1 MFERSL
7 SIEHSTNKLPR
18 DILAGA
24 WAIALGAIA
33 PMLDST
39 MINIAINHLIK
50 DFHSSLNIIQ
60 WAITGYMLAL
70 AMAVPVSGWLMNRFN
85 SKAVFINATV
95 IFGIISL
102 IIGIST
108 NVYLFIALRLI
119 QGFSAGVI
127 TTLMMSLLVKVA
139 GQDKIGRVMAIVST
153 PMIFGPVLGG
163 FLTQFLSW
171 RWIFFINIFVVIIAV
186 PLMNKY
192 IPKFTPFNK
201 EKKLDVAG
209 MIMLIVFSGSF
220 MYGINQFSQSSSHM
234 SANIF
239 IVIGIASLILY
250 IFYDKRRHSE
260 TILPLSLFKYKSFSL
275 SGRGLLLA
283 NAAIMGPMIILPLLF
298 INIYHMN
305 MIQASLALI
314 PQGLGMLVT
323 RPLIGKLIDSK
334 GAEIVS
340 LVSILIS
347 IISTIPFIFITGHTS
362 IWWLYLML
370 FIRGCSV
377 GGIMLGFTSS
387 AYIGLED
394 KDLPPAGVAINMIEN
409 LGSSFGTAMIATIA
423 AFFMTSKVPSM
434 AQELSGYQ
442 GGFALSAVLL
452 FFLLIPSLKLKSHS
466 QNN

>member
-1 MFERSL
+1 
-7 SIEHSTNKLPR
+7 
-18 DILAGA
+18 
-24 WAIALGAIA
+24 
-33 PMLDST
+33 MLDST

-95 IFGIISL
+95 SFGAISL
-102 IIGIST
+102 IIGLST
-108 NVYLFIALRLI
+108 NVYLFVILRLI

-153 PMIFGPVLGG
+153 PMIFGPIFGPVLGG

-171 RWIFFINIFVVIIAV
+171 RWIFFINIFVVVIAV

-192 IPKFTPFNK
+192 IPKFTPFDK
-201 EKKLDVAG
+201 EKKLDVMG
-209 MIMLIVFSGSF
+209 IILLIAFSGSF
-220 MYGINQFSQSSSHM
+220 MYGINQLSHNNSRFNTSST
-234 SANIF
+234 IF
-239 IVIGIASLILY
+239 IIIGVISLILY
-250 IFYDKRRHSE
+250 IYYDKRRNSE
-260 TILPLSLFKYKSFSL
+260 TILPLSLFKYKFFSL
-275 SGRGLLLA
+275 SGAGLLLA

-314 PQGLGMLVT
+314 PQGMGMLVT
-323 RPLIGKLIDSK
+323 RPIIGKLIDSK
-334 GAEIVS
+334 GAEVVS

-347 IISTIPFIFITGHTS
+347 IISTIPFVFITDHTS
-362 IWWLYLML
+362 LWWLYLML
-370 FIRGCSV
+370 FARGCSV

-387 AYIGLED
+387 AYIGLAD

-409 LGSSFGTAMIATIA
+409 LGSSFGTAMIATISA
-423 AFFMTSKVPSM
+423 YFMTSNMPSI
-434 AQELSGYQ
+434 ARELSGYQ
-442 GGFALSAVLL
+442 GGFALSAI
-452 FFLLIPSLKLKSHS
+452 LLIILLLPSLKLKRRA
-466 QNN
+466 

>member
-1 MFERSL
+1 
-7 SIEHSTNKLPR
+7 
-18 DILAGA
+18 
-24 WAIALGAIA
+24 
-33 PMLDST
+33 MLDST
-39 MINIAINHLIK
+39 MINIAVNHLIK
-50 DFHSSLNIIQ
+50 DFHSSLNVIQ

-85 SKAVFINATV
+85 SKAVFINATI

-102 IIGIST
+102 LIGIST
-108 NVYLFIALRLI
+108 HVYLFIILRLI

-153 PMIFGPVLGG
+153 PMIFGPIFGPVLGG

-192 IPKFTPFNK
+192 IPKFTPFDK
-201 EKKLDVAG
+201 EKKLDIVG
-209 MIMLIVFSGSF
+209 MILLIIFSGSF
-220 MYGINQFSQSSSHM
+220 MYGINQLSQSSSYTD
-234 SANIF
+234 ATIF
-239 IVIGIASLILY
+239 IIIGMVSLVIYILY
-250 IFYDKRRHSE
+250 DKKKHSE
-260 TILPLSLFKYKSFSL
+260 TILPLSLFKYKFFSL
-275 SGRGLLLA
+275 SGLGLLLA

-298 INIYHMN
+298 INIYDMN

-314 PQGLGMLVT
+314 PQGVGMLVT

-347 IISTIPFIFITGHTS
+347 ILSTLPFIFITDHTS
-362 IWWLYLML
+362 LWWLYLML

-409 LGSSFGTAMIATIA
+409 LGSGFGTAVIATIV
-423 AFFMTSKVPSM
+423 AFFMTSKVPSIT
-434 AQELSGYQ
+434 QELNGYQ
-442 GGFALSAVLL
+442 GGFALSALLLLVLL
-452 FFLLIPSLKLKSHS
+452 LPALRLKRQS
-466 QNN
+466 QSD

>member
-1 MFERSL
+1 M
-7 SIEHSTNKLPR
+7 
-18 DILAGA
+18 
-24 WAIALGAIA
+24 ALGAIA

-95 IFGIISL
+95 IFGTISL
-102 IIGIST
+102 IIGLST
-108 NVYLFIALRLI
+108 NVYLFVILRLI

-153 PMIFGPVLGG
+153 PMIFGPIFGPVLGG

-171 RWIFFINIFVVIIAV
+171 RWIFFINIFVVVIAV

-192 IPKFTPFNK
+192 IPKFTPFDK
-201 EKKLDVAG
+201 EKKLDVVG
-209 MIMLIVFSGSF
+209 MILLIVFSGAF
-220 MYGINQFSQSSSHM
+220 MYGINQLSHNSNQFNSS
-234 SANIF
+234 ATLF
-239 IVIGIASLILY
+239 IVIGVISLILY
-250 IFYDKRRHSE
+250 MFYDKRRNSE
-260 TILPLSLFKYKSFSL
+260 TILPLSLFKYKFFSL
-275 SGRGLLLA
+275 SGAGLLLA

-314 PQGLGMLVT
+314 PQGIGMLVT

-334 GAEIVS
+334 GAEVVS

-347 IISTIPFIFITGHTS
+347 IMSTISFVFITDHTS
-362 IWWLYLML
+362 LWWLYLML
-370 FIRGCSV
+370 FARGCSV

-387 AYIGLED
+387 AYIGLAD

-409 LGSSFGTAMIATIA
+409 LGSSFGTAMIATITA
-423 AFFMTSKVPSM
+423 YFMTSNMPSR
-434 AQELSGYQ
+434 AQEISGYQ
-442 GGFALSAVLL
+442 GGFALSAI
-452 FFLLIPSLKLKSHS
+452 LLIILLLPSLKLKRRA
-466 QNN
+466 

>member
-1 MFERSL
+1 MA
-7 SIEHSTNKLPR
+7 HSTNKLPR

-70 AMAVPVSGWLMNRFN
+70 AIAVPVSGWLMNRFN

-95 IFGIISL
+95 IFGAISL
-102 IIGIST
+102 IIGLST
-108 NVYLFIALRLI
+108 NVYLFVILRLI

-153 PMIFGPVLGG
+153 PMIFGPIFGPVLGG

-192 IPKFTPFNK
+192 IPNFTPFDK
-201 EKKLDVAG
+201 EKKLDVVG
-209 MIMLIVFSGSF
+209 MILLIVFSGTF
-220 MYGINQFSQSSSHM
+220 MYGINQLSHNNSQFNSS
-234 SANIF
+234 ATIF
-239 IVIGIASLILY
+239 IVIGIVSLILY
-250 IFYDKRRHSE
+250 MLYDKKRNSE
-260 TILPLSLFKYKSFSL
+260 TILPLSLFKYKFFSL
-275 SGRGLLLA
+275 SGAGLLLA

-305 MIQASLALI
+305 MVQASLALI
-314 PQGLGMLVT
+314 PQGVGMLVT
-323 RPLIGKLIDSK
+323 RPIIGKLIDSK

-340 LVSILIS
+340 FVSILIS
-347 IISTIPFIFITGHTS
+347 IMSTIPFIFITDHTS
-362 IWWLYLML
+362 LWWLYLML
-370 FIRGCSV
+370 FARGCSV

-387 AYIGLED
+387 AYIGLAD

-409 LGSSFGTAMIATIA
+409 LGSSFGTALIA
-423 AFFMTSKVPSM
+423 AITAYFMSYNMLST

-442 GGFALSAVLL
+442 GGFALSAI
-452 FFLLIPSLKLKSHS
+452 LLIILLLPLLKLKRRA
-466 QNN
+466 

>member
-1 MFERSL
+1 
-7 SIEHSTNKLPR
+7 
-18 DILAGA
+18 
-24 WAIALGAIA
+24 
-33 PMLDST
+33 MLDST

-95 IFGIISL
+95 IFGTISL
-102 IIGIST
+102 IIGLST
-108 NVYLFIALRLI
+108 NVYLFVILRLI

-153 PMIFGPVLGG
+153 PMIFGPIFGPVLGG

-171 RWIFFINIFVVIIAV
+171 RWIFFINIFVVVIAV

-192 IPKFTPFNK
+192 IPKFTPFDK
-201 EKKLDVAG
+201 EKKLDVVG
-209 MIMLIVFSGSF
+209 MILLIVFSGAF
-220 MYGINQFSQSSSHM
+220 MYGINQLSHNSNQFNSS
-234 SANIF
+234 ATLF
-239 IVIGIASLILY
+239 IVIGVISLILY
-250 IFYDKRRHSE
+250 MFYDKRRNSE
-260 TILPLSLFKYKSFSL
+260 TILPLSLFKYKFFSL
-275 SGRGLLLA
+275 SGAGLLLA

-314 PQGLGMLVT
+314 PQGIGMLVT

-334 GAEIVS
+334 GAEVVS

-347 IISTIPFIFITGHTS
+347 IMSTISFVFITDHTS
-362 IWWLYLML
+362 LWWLYLML
-370 FIRGCSV
+370 FARGCSV

-387 AYIGLED
+387 AYIGLAD

-409 LGSSFGTAMIATIA
+409 LGSSFGTAMIATITA
-423 AFFMTSKVPSM
+423 YFMTSNMPSR
-434 AQELSGYQ
+434 AQEISGYQ
-442 GGFALSAVLL
+442 GGFALSAI
-452 FFLLIPSLKLKSHS
+452 LLIILLLPSLKLKRRA
-466 QNN
+466 

>member
-1 MFERSL
+1 
-7 SIEHSTNKLPR
+7 
-18 DILAGA
+18 
-24 WAIALGAIA
+24 
-33 PMLDST
+33 

-153 PMIFGPVLGG
+153 PMIFGPIFGPVLGG

-314 PQGLGMLVT
+314 PQG
-323 RPLIGKLIDSK
+323 
-334 GAEIVS
+334 
-340 LVSILIS
+340 
-347 IISTIPFIFITGHTS
+347 F
-362 IWWLYLML
+362 
-370 FIRGCSV
+370 
-377 GGIMLGFTSS
+377 
-387 AYIGLED
+387 
-394 KDLPPAGVAINMIEN
+394 
-409 LGSSFGTAMIATIA
+409 
-423 AFFMTSKVPSM
+423 
-434 AQELSGYQ
+434 
-442 GGFALSAVLL
+442 
-452 FFLLIPSLKLKSHS
+452 
-466 QNN
+466 